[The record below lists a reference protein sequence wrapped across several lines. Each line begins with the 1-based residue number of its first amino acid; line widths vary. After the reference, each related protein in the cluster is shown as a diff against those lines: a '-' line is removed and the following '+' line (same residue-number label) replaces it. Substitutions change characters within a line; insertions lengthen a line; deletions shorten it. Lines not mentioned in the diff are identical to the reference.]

1 MLYHTVFFTNEK
13 LYRAEVFSGIL
24 TNLAK
29 QKLQKFVLN

>member
-1 MLYHTVFFTNEK
+1 MLYYTASFTNEK

-29 QKLQKFVLN
+29 QKVQKFVLN